1 MGEVA
6 DEVNQLPT
14 ALHASV
20 LAAARKCRHSREA
33 HAILDDPEQ
42 FAVGKILRCRLT
54 QIRWLGVEA
63 ASNRGLT
70 AAVVG
75 VTDGAMI
82 REMQLRIAQILR
94 RGEQGILRQPSIRR
108 DRQMTRVASEH
119 DFESIGSGAST
130 EAVMQDG
137 DGHSD
142 NHAEER
148 YSDGDH
154 EGSDFHGSVNMLMDE
169 GWGGQRGI
177 LRRCQGSATSAFLW

>member
-1 MGEVA
+1 MWKVA
-6 DEVNQLPT
+6 DEVNQLP
-14 ALHASV
+14 AVQHASV
-20 LAAARKCRHSREA
+20 PAAIGKCRHSRKA

-42 FAVGKILRCRLT
+42 LAVRKVLRFRQT

-63 ASNRGLT
+63 APNHGLP

-75 VTDGAMI
+75 MADGAMI
-82 REMQLRIAQILR
+82 REMQPRIAQILR
-94 RGEQGILRQPSIRR
+94 RDEQRILGQPRAGR
-108 DRQMTRVASEH
+108 GREMTYIASDH
-119 DFESIGSGAST
+119 DFESIRSGAST

-154 EGSDFHGSVNMLMDE
+154 EGSDLHGPGNMLM
-169 GWGGQRGI
+169 
-177 LRRCQGSATSAFLW
+177 

>member
-1 MGEVA
+1 MGKVA

-20 LAAARKCRHSREA
+20 LAASGECRHSREA

-42 FAVGKILRCRLT
+42 FAVGKILRFRLA

-63 ASNRGLT
+63 TANHGLP

-75 VTDGAMI
+75 VADGAMI

-94 RGEQGILRQPSIRR
+94 RGEQGILGQSRIRR

-137 DGHSD
+137 GGHSD
-142 NHAEER
+142 NHAEEC
-148 YSDGDH
+148 YSGGNHDS
-154 EGSDFHGSVNMLMDE
+154 SDFHGSVNMLMDE

-177 LRRCQGSATSAFLW
+177 LRRCQSSATSGFLW